1 MTQPLQLNIKSSW
14 LDRVRQLTIN
24 SDYIEFDDKD
34 GIADPP
40 TKFLTEEIESFRFG
54 VKWINGYQFVIGR
67 IYCVDIRSKNSDII
81 KIRLKSIYG
90 INKKKLGEK
99 YASILNALYDNYFDK
114 LSMSYL
120 NLFNNHR
127 SFEILNVR
135 FDQNGITLIDKKAA
149 ISWDDVGTRSYSTY
163 YSIFAKANPDVYQ
176 IFEFLSEWNTGILYS
191 VSRQILKDKGL
202 YSE

>member
-24 SDYIEFDDKD
+24 SEYIEFDDKD

-40 TKFLTEEIESFRFG
+40 TKFEAKDIESFRFG

-67 IYCVDIRSKNSDII
+67 IYCVDIKSNKNDII
-81 KIRLKSIYG
+81 KIRLKSVYG

-99 YASILNALYDNYFDK
+99 YSSIVNALYDNHFDR
-114 LSMSYL
+114 LSMSL
-120 NLFNNHR
+120 LEMFHNNCD
-127 SFEILNVR
+127 FVILNVR
-135 FDQNGITLIDKKAA
+135 FDQHGITLIDKKAV
-149 ISWDDVGTRSYSTY
+149 IPWNDVGTRSYSTY
-163 YSIFAKANPDVYQ
+163 YSIFSKTNPDAYK
-176 IFEFLSEWNTGILYS
+176 IFEYLNDWNTGILYS
-191 VSRQILKDKGL
+191 VSRQILKEKGL